1 MSISKLLIVD
11 DDAEMRQMMAS
22 FLQNSGFMVY
32 QGADLADLTR
42 YLNET
47 QIDLILLDVMLE
59 YESGIDI
66 CKKIRLEHNL
76 PIIMVSALSSDHD
89 RMSGYSVGADDYIA
103 KPFNAQLLLAR
114 VNAVLNRVQRSA
126 SLQYRRD
133 TATYQFAGWTYDSRT
148 REVFNPNGVL
158 VALSQRELQ
167 LLQVLLANPHI
178 ALTRDE
184 ISDAMD
190 KDDKD
195 DHDKQTKGQVGK
207 ALDVLIG
214 RMRHK
219 IEIDPKNPKLILTV
233 RNVGYMLGTSVKKVE
248 DG

>member
-1 MSISKLLIVD
+1 MSISKLLIID
-11 DDAEMRQMMAS
+11 DDSEMRQMMAS
-22 FLQNSGFMVY
+22 FLQNSGFIVY
-32 QGADLADLTR
+32 QGADLDELNQH
-42 YLNET
+42 LNET

-66 CKKIRLEHNL
+66 CQKVRAEHNL

-103 KPFNAQLLLAR
+103 KPFNTKLLLAR
-114 VNAVLNRVQRSA
+114 VNAVLRRVQRSS
-126 SLQYRRD
+126 SLHYRRD
-133 TATYQFAGWTYDSRT
+133 TATYKFAGWVYESKTG
-148 REVFNPNGVL
+148 EVFNPNNVL

-167 LLQVLLANPHI
+167 LLQVLLANPFI

-190 KDDKD
+190 KDNNDKSA
-195 DHDKQTKGQVGK
+195 KGQIGK

-219 IEIDPKNPKLILTV
+219 IELDPKNPKLILTV
-233 RNVGYMLGTSVKKVE
+233 RNVGYKFGVSVNKVKNV
-248 DG
+248 

>member
-11 DDAEMRQMMAS
+11 DDSEMRQMMAS
-22 FLQNSGFMVY
+22 FLQNSGFIVY
-32 QGADLADLTR
+32 QGANLADLTQ

-66 CKKIRLEHNL
+66 CKKIREEHNL

-89 RMSGYSVGADDYIA
+89 RMTGYQVGADDYIA
-103 KPFNAQLLLAR
+103 KPFNSQLLLAR
-114 VNAVLNRVQRSA
+114 VNAVLNRVQRSS

-133 TATYQFAGWTYDSRT
+133 TATYDFAGWVYDSRQ
-148 REVFNPNGVL
+148 REVFDPNGVL

-184 ISDAMD
+184 IIEAMD
-190 KDDKD
+190 KEEGERG
-195 DHDKQTKGQVGK
+195 QRGQVGK

-214 RMRHK
+214 RIRHK
-219 IEIDPKNPKLILTV
+219 IETDPKNPKLIRTV
-233 RNVGYMLGTSVKKVE
+233 RNVGYMLSTSVNKR
-248 DG
+248 

>member
-11 DDAEMRQMMAS
+11 DDTEMRQMMAS

-32 QGADLADLTR
+32 QGATLADLTNH
-42 YLNET
+42 LNDT

-66 CKKIRLEHNL
+66 CQKVREEHNV

-103 KPFNAQLLLAR
+103 KPFNSQLLLAR
-114 VNAVLNRVQRSA
+114 VNAVLRRVQRSS

-133 TATYQFAGWTYDSRT
+133 TATYEFAGWRYDSKSRD
-148 REVFNPNGVL
+148 VFNPNGVL

-184 ISDAMD
+184 ISNAMD
-190 KDDKD
+190 KED
-195 DHDKQTKGQVGK
+195 TERTPKGQGGK

-219 IEIDPKNPKLILTV
+219 IETDPKTPKLILTV
-233 RNVGYMLGTSVKKVE
+233 RNVGYMLGTSVNKV
-248 DG
+248 DNG